1 MQSFNLWGI
10 FMIYVGIILIC
21 IVFFAIVYAL
31 SKNKKP
37 FKRAFLGMILG
48 VASLVA
54 INIAGKYIGVT
65 LPISPMSLTISACGG
80 VPAVAAMVLI
90 NTLL

>member
-1 MQSFNLWGI
+1 
-10 FMIYVGIILIC
+10 MIYVGIILVC
-21 IVFFAIVYAL
+21 IIFYAIVYAL

-37 FKRAFLGMILG
+37 FKRAFISMILG
-48 VASLVA
+48 VALLIA

-65 LPISPMSLTISACGG
+65 LPISPFSLTVSACGG

-90 NTLL
+90 NTMF